1 MGDIVS
7 MIRESEGVK
16 AIIDPACTPECPLSS
31 ECSDE
36 FGWQCTGKS
45 LVVVSHI
52 IESDDIVVQ
61 CPVCNKMLWDKGFG
75 AIHYALADHMVEG
88 KHYQKTREFLIAD
101 HNKNL
106 KSKYRGLDLLVP
118 QMNKE
123 QVHREIIEAVV
134 RHQFIICPDAK
145 DEDE

>member
-16 AIIDPACTPECPLSS
+16 AIIDPACTPECPLRS
-31 ECSDE
+31 ECSDD

-52 IESDDIVVQ
+52 IEADDFVVQ
-61 CPVCNKMLWDKGFG
+61 CPVCKKMLWDKDFG
-75 AIHYALADHMVEG
+75 AIHYAIADHMVE
-88 KHYQKTREFLIAD
+88 KEHFSKTKEYLLANI
-101 HNKNL
+101 KTI
-106 KSKYRGLDLLVP
+106 KGLDLLIGE
-118 QMNKE
+118 MNKE
-123 QVHREIIEAVV
+123 QIHQEIIEAVV
-134 RHQFIICPDAK
+134 RHQFIIAPEVK